1 MTAFRQRVINK
12 RPGRGVA
19 PAARFAAARVG
30 FAAADLTDQQVRD
43 MLGAAVSA
51 YLKADGCYGYIKD
64 VNRAQGFVTFTCWEM
79 GEGGEELY
87 KADFSIS
94 DDYQVTLG
102 DPQEVVQTARYEPV
116 AEEQDGGMSVFSL
129 LPASSAHAA
138 PRAAF
143 GVSNFSRREDPAS
156 GCAIYDNALLFR
168 AGHYPD
174 KQFSMTPGEL
184 AQAAASWSPVGGN
197 IQHSDFLAGRAGVI
211 SRAWIDPADPSV
223 LRGEVR
229 VPLSLDRLLTQGEK
243 GISMEWNRAGKFA
256 DGFALVT
263 NPRVSDAALMALER
277 SAPLPMSLEA
287 QLSPPAPEIS
297 HGSYQA
303 PTTGGERKKNMKLS
317 QLVASFVASFR
328 GQQGVEDD
336 LSAAPT
342 ATAPGNQAPT
352 TTQVPTT
359 TLFGYPI
366 TQPGAQV
373 QLGAQVQAGQDP
385 LMIERTARIK
395 AESSLFASEVI
406 SASRA
411 LPAER
416 DSLVAQY
423 FQAAMDDLNAPTQ
436 VAFSYAGQPRTGTRV
451 EALKAAMAARP
462 AHSLTQDLWPS
473 VQPTDVQFQAVQ
485 PGQSVQSGQAVQP
498 AQTQVAPQPIVFS
511 VSPGGPASPHVKTI
525 DPAKA
530 CRIAAGAKE

>member
-1 MTAFRQRVINK
+1 MTAFRQRVLNK
-12 RPGRGVA
+12 QPGRGGS
-19 PAARFAAARVG
+19 PAARFAGAPVS

-87 KADFSIS
+87 KADFTIS

-102 DPQEVVQTARYEPV
+102 TPQEVVQTARYEPV
-116 AEEQDGGMSVFSL
+116 AEELSMFSL
-129 LPASSAHAA
+129 LPPASANFA

-143 GVSNFSRREDPAS
+143 GVSNFSRREDLAS

-211 SRAWIDPADPSV
+211 SRAWIDPADRNV

-229 VPLSLDRLLTQGEK
+229 VPLSLDRLLTEGEK

-263 NPRVSDAALMALER
+263 NPRVSDAALM
-277 SAPLPMSLEA
+277 SLEA
-287 QLSPPAPEIS
+287 QLSPPAPGIS
-297 HGSYQA
+297 Q
-303 PTTGGERKKNMKLS
+303 PGGERKKNMKLS

-352 TTQVPTT
+352 T
-359 TLFGYPI
+359 LFGYPI
-366 TQPGAQV
+366 TQPGTQTQPGAATQPGTQAQPNADQMAHFNQ
-373 QLGAQVQAGQDP
+373 QLLV
-385 LMIERTARIK
+385 ERTARLK
-395 AESSLFASEVI
+395 AESAQFATEVI
-406 SASRA
+406 GACRA

-416 DSLVAQY
+416 DSLAAQY
-423 FQAAMDDLNAPTQ
+423 FQAALDDLNAPAQ

-451 EALKAAMAARP
+451 DALKAAMAARP

-473 VQPTDVQFQAVQ
+473 PLAVEQPSADAQFGAPQPAQMAQ
-485 PGQSVQSGQAVQP
+485 PGQAASVAI
-498 AQTQVAPQPIVFS
+498 PQPVVFS
-511 VSPGGPASPHVKTI
+511 IPPGGPTSPQVKII

>member
-1 MTAFRQRVINK
+1 MTAFRQRVTTK
-12 RPGRGVA
+12 TGRGTL
-19 PAARFAAARVG
+19 PAARHGSLIAP

-43 MLGAAVSA
+43 MLGSAVSA

-64 VNRAQGFVTFTCWEM
+64 VNRAQGFVTFTCWEA

-87 KADFSIS
+87 KADFTIS

-102 DPQEVVQTARYEPV
+102 TPQEVVQTARYEPV
-116 AEEQDGGMSVFSL
+116 TEEQSLVASPEVAGDMSLFSV
-129 LPASSAHAA
+129 LPATSANSA

-143 GVSNFSRREDPAS
+143 GVSTFSRREDAAS

-168 AGHYPD
+168 AGYYPD

-211 SRAWIDPADPSV
+211 SRAWIDPTDPNV

-263 NPRVSDAALMALER
+263 NPRVSDAALM
-277 SAPLPMSLEA
+277 SLEA
-287 QLSPPAPEIS
+287 QLSPPAPGIS

-303 PTTGGERKKNMKLS
+303 PNLGGERKKNTMKLS

-342 ATAPGNQAPT
+342 ATAPGSQAPT
-352 TTQVPTT
+352 LVPQAPT
-359 TLFGYPI
+359 TLFGYPLA
-366 TQPGAQV
+366 QPGAQV
-373 QLGAQVQAGQDP
+373 QLAAPTQPAQDP
-385 LMIERTARIK
+385 LLVERTARIK
-395 AESSLFASEVI
+395 AEAALFATEVI
-406 SASRA
+406 GASRA

-416 DSLVAQY
+416 DSLAGQY
-423 FQAAMDDLNAPTQ
+423 FQAAMDDLSAPAQ
-436 VAFSYAGQPRTGTRV
+436 VAFSYAGQARTGTRV
-451 EALKAAMAARP
+451 DALKAAMAARP
-462 AHSLTQDLWPS
+462 VHGLTQDLWTA
-473 VQPTDVQFQAVQ
+473 PTAPQA
-485 PGQSVQSGQAVQP
+485 PETPAAFGGQSQALGQP
-498 AQTQVAPQPIVFS
+498 AAVAPIFS
-511 VSPGGPASPHVKTI
+511 VSPGGGAPAQPVVI
-525 DPAKA
+525 DAAKA
-530 CRIAAGAKE
+530 ARRATGHKE

>member
-1 MTAFRQRVINK
+1 MTAFRQRVTAK
-12 RPGRGVA
+12 TGRGTI
-19 PAARFAAARVG
+19 PTARFGATPVSLGATPVA

-87 KADFSIS
+87 KADFTLS

-102 DPQEVVQTARYEPV
+102 TPQEVVQTARYEPK
-116 AEEQDGGMSVFSL
+116 AEEMSMFSL
-129 LPASSAHAA
+129 LPATSATSG
-138 PRAAF
+138 PRASF
-143 GVSNFSRREDPAS
+143 GVSTFSRREDAAS

-168 AGHYPD
+168 AGYYPD

-211 SRAWIDPADPSV
+211 SRAWIDPTDPSV

-263 NPRVSDAALMALER
+263 NPRVSDAALM
-277 SAPLPMSLEA
+277 SLEA
-287 QLSPPAPEIS
+287 QLSPPAP
-297 HGSYQA
+297 GNLQL
-303 PTTGGERKKNMKLS
+303 GGERKKTMVTLS
-317 QLVASFVASFR
+317 SIIAFFR
-328 GQQGVEDD
+328 GQQGVQDD
-336 LSAAPT
+336 LSAAPP
-342 ATAPGNQAPT
+342 ATAPGGAPVAT
-352 TTQVPTT
+352 MAPAPAT
-359 TLFGYPI
+359 TLFGYGLTDPVSHV
-366 TQPGAQV
+366 QPSAPSLPGQSAVPFGQPADLQQ
-373 QLGAQVQAGQDP
+373 QLLV
-385 LMIERTARIK
+385 ERNLRLK
-395 AESSLFASEVI
+395 AEAANFATAVI
-406 SASRA
+406 GAHRA

-416 DSLVAQY
+416 ASLEAQY
-423 FQAAMDDLNAPTQ
+423 FQAATDDLAVPAQ
-436 VAFSYAGQPRTGTRV
+436 VAFSYAGQPRTGSRV
-451 EALKAAMAARP
+451 DALKAAMASRP
-462 AHSLTQDLWPS
+462 THALTQDLWTAPEPTAPTTEPAAFG
-473 VQPTDVQFQAVQ
+473 QPATAQ
-485 PGQSVQSGQAVQP
+485 PGSAAP
-498 AQTQVAPQPIVFS
+498 AIFS
-511 VSPGGPASPHVKTI
+511 VTPGGTAPAKPVTI

-530 CRIAAGAKE
+530 CRMAAGGQ